1 MRSLFVLAIGIWLVV
16 QPTLA
21 RAENNTTGEEEK
33 LAARISQLIE
43 QLGSTQFEQRE
54 RAQAELQNL
63 GLIAFDALH
72 AAQDHDDIEIAL
84 RVRAIVQKLQ
94 VDWSR
99 EDDSVEVKRILKTY
113 AEKDDTGRRSA
124 MELLAQLKSGAGIP
138 ALCRLARFETRK
150 GLPEVAALKVMN
162 IEVQVPEER
171 ARISGLLRKA
181 IGSSHRVAANWLRA
195 YADTLEDPKG
205 SLATWDQLV
214 QEELQRLG
222 EHPDE
227 ARQKQI
233 ALELLYWNSQLLLD
247 NGEDERARA
256 LLTRSFDF
264 IDGTREE
271 LIQAADWL
279 IGQESWHVVTLLSSR
294 FAGEFDKHGELLYRL
309 AESQRKLNKTD
320 EANQTAAKA
329 LALAPENRQ
338 QHNTTAMYLQKRG
351 LLDWAKKEYLLVM
364 EIGPIGSFVDVYA
377 RLLLS
382 EMLHDHGDDTEAA
395 DVLAPLVA
403 AMDKDPKVEESI
415 RKDFQRP
422 PEEFRSRYQYFLALA
437 DKDDPKKLME
447 RLRQGIAADPFDVD
461 VLIGMY
467 RVPKSPA
474 AWREETV
481 KKIDAAVVHFRQE
494 VAKYDALLNRAREPQ
509 TREGISRILATQNN
523 QLAWLIGNTE
533 GDFDEAIRCSHRS
546 LELRPGSAAYLDT
559 LGCCYFAKK
568 DYANAVKYQQQAVKA
583 DPHSGLIK
591 KQLAKFEQALADSKK
606 ASE

>member
-1 MRSLFVLAIGIWLVV
+1 MRSLFVFTIAAWLLVHATSALADS
-16 QPTLA
+16 TDTNDEA
-21 RAENNTTGEEEK
+21 K
-33 LAARISQLIE
+33 LATRIGKLIE
-43 QLGSTQFEQRE
+43 QLGSPQFEQRE

-72 AAQDHDDIEIAL
+72 AAQNHDDIEIAL

-99 EDDSVEVKRILKTY
+99 DGDSVEVKRILKTY
-113 AEKDDTGRRSA
+113 ADKDDTGRRSA
-124 MELLAQLKSGAGIP
+124 MELLAQLESGEGIP

-162 IEVQVPEER
+162 IEIQAPQER
-171 ARISGLLRKA
+171 SRISALVRQA
-181 IGSSHRVAANWLRA
+181 VGSSRRVAASWLRA
-195 YADTLEDPKG
+195 YAETLEDAKG

-214 QEELQRLG
+214 QDELQRVG
-222 EHPDE
+222 ELPDE

-233 ALELLYWNSQLLLD
+233 ARELLYWNSQLLLA
-247 NGEDERARA
+247 NGEDERANA

-279 IGQESWHVVTLLSSR
+279 IGQESWDVVVRLATR

-309 AESQRKLNKTD
+309 AESQLKLEKVE
-320 EANQTAAKA
+320 EANANVAKA
-329 LALAPENRQ
+329 LALVPENRQ

-351 LLDWAKKEYLLVM
+351 LLDWAKQEYLLVM
-364 EIGPIGSFVDVYA
+364 EIGPIGSFIDVYA

-382 EMLHDHGDDTEAA
+382 EMLHDNAQDGEAA
-395 DVLAPLVA
+395 DILAPLVA
-403 AMDKDPKVEESI
+403 AMDKDNKVEESI

-437 DKDDPKKLME
+437 EKDNPKKLME

-461 VLIGMY
+461 VLIGMH
-467 RVPKSPA
+467 RVPNSPEE
-474 AWREETV
+474 WRQETI
-481 KKIDAAVVHFRQE
+481 KKIEAAVVHFRQE
-494 VAKYDALLNRAREPQ
+494 VAKYDVLLNRTRDPQ

-523 QLAWLIGNTE
+523 QLAWLIGNTV
-533 GDFDEAIRCSHRS
+533 GDYDEAIRCSHRS

-568 DYANAVKYQQQAVKA
+568 DYANAVKYQKQAVKA

-591 KQLAKFEQALADSKK
+591 KQLAKFEKALADATKK
-606 ASE
+606 